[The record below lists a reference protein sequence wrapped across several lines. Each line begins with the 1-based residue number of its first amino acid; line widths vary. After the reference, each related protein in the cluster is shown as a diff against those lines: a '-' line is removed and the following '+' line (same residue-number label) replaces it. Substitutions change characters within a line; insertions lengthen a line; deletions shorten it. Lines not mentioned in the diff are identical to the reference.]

1 MSKWKA
7 IQPESAAGWWVI
19 ADSAG
24 VDIGSG
30 DGGYSR
36 DEAMLMAAAPEML
49 EALKAMREAFK
60 NVTLAD
66 DELLANQLA
75 ASVIAKAEGK
85 SNG

>member
-1 MSKWKA
+1 MNVKLLRTAFMCVAVIGGAKCEQRKRGWMMTQTTSKEDQRRLA
-7 IQPESAAGWWVI
+7 
-19 ADSAG
+19 
-24 VDIGSG
+24 
-30 DGGYSR
+30 
-36 DEAMLMAAAPEML
+36 LFPEML

-85 SNG
+85 S